1 MRRNRTTALKVIP
14 LLLFGLAA
22 PIAAA
27 AQDAGGGLK
36 EAEQELQR
44 SKSKSRSLDRQDER
58 LDRELG
64 QLRRARVV
72 AARQIQALET
82 KIDELETE
90 VRELDAAE
98 KVKNALLADRRAQYA
113 QVLSAMHRLSL
124 FPPEAVVVQPLEPAD
139 LVRTAILLQ
148 STVPRLQ
155 DQASRIRDDLLALNE
170 TRDHILESRR
180 RLEDARREI
189 DAQRGKLAAL
199 QREKSRE
206 REEIAAARRAEAE
219 RLATLTARVTDLPD
233 LFGTL
238 EADRERALTAAP
250 QPDPQADP
258 QANPRAN
265 PGMPAKNDAGR
276 PAAARPAETALWSRR
291 PISRAKGRLPLPVIG
306 RIKGRYGEVIRPGIT
321 RKGIEIETAARAQVV
336 APYDG
341 KVVFAGNFRGY
352 GRLLIIEHSE
362 GYHSLLA
369 GMTRIDGTP
378 GQWLLAGEPVGVM
391 GPAAEEKPSLYVEFR
406 RKGQP
411 VNPLPWLVTQT
422 K

>member
-14 LLLFGLAA
+14 LLLFGLAV

-27 AQDAGGGLK
+27 AQIAGGELK

-58 LDRELG
+58 LGRELG

-82 KIDELETE
+82 KINELETE

-98 KVKNALLADRRAQYA
+98 KAKNALLADRRAQYA
-113 QVLSAMHRLSL
+113 QVLSAIHRLSL

-155 DQASRIRDDLLALNE
+155 DQASRIRDDLLALDE

-180 RLEDARREI
+180 RLEDARKEI
-189 DAQRGKLAAL
+189 DAQRGKLASL
-199 QREKSRE
+199 QLEKSRE
-206 REEIAAARRAEAE
+206 RDEIAAARRAEAG
-219 RLATLTARVTDLPD
+219 RLAALTAKITNLRD

-250 QPDPQADP
+250 QPEPQAKP
-258 QANPRAN
+258 EI
-265 PGMPAKNDAGR
+265 PAENDAGR
-276 PAAARPAETALWSRR
+276 PAAARPAETVFGSRR
-291 PISRAKGRLPLPVIG
+291 LISLAKGRLPLPVVG
-306 RIKGRYGEVIRPGIT
+306 RVKGRYGEMIRPGIT

-352 GRLLIIEHSE
+352 GQLLIIEHSE
-362 GYHSLLA
+362 AYHSLLA

-406 RKGQP
+406 REGRP
-411 VNPLPWLVTQT
+411 INPLPWLVAQT

>member
-1 MRRNRTTALKVIP
+1 MRRNRATALKVIP
-14 LLLFGLAA
+14 LLLFSLAV

-27 AQDAGGGLK
+27 AQNVGGDLK
-36 EAEQELQR
+36 EAEKELQQ
-44 SKSKSRSLDRQDER
+44 SKSKSKSLDRQDRR

-64 QLRRARVV
+64 QLQRARVV

-82 KIDELETE
+82 KINELETE
-90 VRELDAAE
+90 VRDLNGVE

-113 QVLSAMHRLSL
+113 QVLSAIHRLSL
-124 FPPEAVVVQPLEPAD
+124 FPPEAVVVQPLKPAD

-180 RLEDARREI
+180 RLEDARKEI
-189 DAQRGKLAAL
+189 DVQRSKLASL
-199 QREKSRE
+199 QLEKSRE
-206 REEIAAARRAEAE
+206 RDEIASARRAEAK
-219 RLATLTARVTDLPD
+219 RLAALTAKVTDLRD
-233 LFGTL
+233 LFGRL
-238 EADRERALTAAP
+238 EADRERAPAAAP
-250 QPDPQADP
+250 LSK
-258 QANPRAN
+258 PREN
-265 PGMPAKNDAGR
+265 PGIPVKNDTGR
-276 PAAARPAETALWSRR
+276 PAAAGPAETGLGSRR
-291 PISRAKGRLPLPVIG
+291 PISRAKGRLPLPVVG
-306 RIKGRYGEVIRPGIT
+306 RVKGRYGEMIRPGIT
-321 RKGIEIETAARAQVV
+321 RKGIEIETAAEAQVV

-352 GRLLIIEHSE
+352 GQLLIIEHSE

-391 GPAAEEKPSLYVEFR
+391 GPAAQEKPSLYVEFR
-406 RKGQP
+406 RKGRP
-411 VNPLPWLVTQT
+411 INPLPWLVAQT

>member
-1 MRRNRTTALKVIP
+1 MRRNRTPALKIIP

-27 AQDAGGGLK
+27 AQNVGGGLE

-58 LDRELG
+58 LGRELG

-82 KIDELETE
+82 KINQLETE

-98 KVKNALLADRRAQYA
+98 GVKNALLADRRAQYA
-113 QVLSAMHRLSL
+113 QVLSAIHRLSL
-124 FPPEAVVVQPLEPAD
+124 VPPEAVVVQPLKPAD

-148 STVPRLQ
+148 STVPRLH
-155 DQASRIRDDLLALNE
+155 DQASRIRDDLLALDE

-180 RLEDARREI
+180 RLEDARKEI
-189 DAQRGKLAAL
+189 DAQRGRLASL
-199 QREKSRE
+199 QLEKSRE
-206 REEIAAARRAEAE
+206 RDEIAAARRAEAK
-219 RLATLTARVTDLPD
+219 RLAALTAKVTDLRD
-233 LFGTL
+233 LFRKL
-238 EADRERALTAAP
+238 EADRERALPAAP
-250 QPDPQADP
+250 QPE
-258 QANPRAN
+258 PRAQ
-265 PGMPAKNDAGR
+265 PGIPAENDAGH

-291 PISRAKGRLPLPVIG
+291 PISLAKGRLPSPVVG
-306 RIKGRYGEVIRPGIT
+306 RVKGRYGEVIRPGIT

-352 GRLLIIEHSE
+352 GELLIIEHSE

-411 VNPLPWLVTQT
+411 INPLPWLVAQT

>member
-1 MRRNRTTALKVIP
+1 MRRNRTTALKVIS
-14 LLLFGLAA
+14 LLLFSLAV

-27 AQDAGGGLK
+27 AQNVGGGLK
-36 EAEQELQR
+36 EAERELQR
-44 SKSKSRSLDRQDER
+44 SQSKSRTLDRQDER
-58 LDRELG
+58 LGRELG
-64 QLRRARVV
+64 QLRRARVL
-72 AARQIQALET
+72 AARQIQALEA
-82 KIDELETE
+82 KINELETE

-98 KVKNALLADRRAQYA
+98 KAKNALLADRRAQYA
-113 QVLSAMHRLSL
+113 EVLSAIHRMSL

-155 DQASRIRDDLLALNE
+155 DQASRIRDDLSALNE

-180 RLEDARREI
+180 RLEDARKEI
-189 DAQRGKLAAL
+189 DAQRGKLALL
-199 QREKSRE
+199 QLEKSRE
-206 REEIAAARRAEAE
+206 RDEIATARRAEAR
-219 RLATLTARVTDLPD
+219 RLAALTAKVTDLRD
-233 LFGTL
+233 LFGRL

-250 QPDPQADP
+250 RPE
-258 QANPRAN
+258 PRAR
-265 PGMPAKNDAGR
+265 PGIPAENGAGR
-276 PAAARPAETALWSRR
+276 PAAAGPAETALWSRR
-291 PISRAKGRLPLPVIG
+291 PISLAKGRLPPPVVG
-306 RIKGRYGEVIRPGIT
+306 RVKGRYGEVLRPGIT

-341 KVVFAGNFRGY
+341 KVVFAGDFRGY
-352 GRLLIIEHSE
+352 GQLLIIEHSE

-369 GMTRIDGTP
+369 GMTRIDGAP

-411 VNPLPWLVTQT
+411 INPLPWLVAQT

>member
-1 MRRNRTTALKVIP
+1 MRRNRTPALKIIP

-27 AQDAGGGLK
+27 AQNFGSDLE

-44 SKSKSRSLDRQDER
+44 SKSKSRTLDRQDER
-58 LDRELG
+58 LGRELG

-72 AARQIQALET
+72 AARQIQALEA
-82 KIDELETE
+82 KINELETE
-90 VRELDAAE
+90 IRELDAAE

-113 QVLSAMHRLSL
+113 EVLSAIHRLSL
-124 FPPEAVVVQPLEPAD
+124 FPPEAAVVQPLEPAD

-155 DQASRIRDDLLALNE
+155 DQASRIRDDLLALDE

-180 RLEDARREI
+180 RLEDARKEI
-189 DAQRGKLAAL
+189 DAQRGKLASL
-199 QREKSRE
+199 QLEKSRE
-206 REEIAAARRAEAE
+206 RDEIAAARRAEAK
-219 RLATLTARVTDLPD
+219 RLAALTAKVTDLRD
-233 LFGTL
+233 LFRRL
-238 EADRERALTAAP
+238 EADRERALPAAA
-250 QPDPQADP
+250 QPE
-258 QANPRAN
+258 PRAG
-265 PGMPAKNDAGR
+265 PGIPAENDAGR
-276 PAAARPAETALWSRR
+276 PAAAGPAEAALWSRR
-291 PISRAKGRLPLPVIG
+291 PISLAKGRLPLPVVG
-306 RIKGRYGEVIRPGIT
+306 RVKGRYGEVIRPGIT
-321 RKGIEIETAARAQVV
+321 RKGIKIETAAGAQVV

-352 GRLLIIEHSE
+352 GQLLIIEHSE

-411 VNPLPWLVTQT
+411 INPLPWLVAQT

>member
-1 MRRNRTTALKVIP
+1 MRRNRITALKVIS
-14 LLLFGLAA
+14 LLLFSLAV

-27 AQDAGGGLK
+27 AQNVGGGLK
-36 EAEQELQR
+36 EAERELQR
-44 SKSKSRSLDRQDER
+44 SQSKSRTLDRQDER
-58 LDRELG
+58 LGRELG
-64 QLRRARVV
+64 QLRRARVL
-72 AARQIQALET
+72 AARQIQALEA
-82 KIDELETE
+82 KINELETE

-113 QVLSAMHRLSL
+113 EVLSAIHRLSL
-124 FPPEAVVVQPLEPAD
+124 LPPEAVVVQPLKPAD

-155 DQASRIRDDLLALNE
+155 DQASRIRDDLLALDE

-180 RLEDARREI
+180 RLEDARKEI
-189 DAQRGKLAAL
+189 DAQRGRLAAL

-206 REEIAAARRAEAE
+206 RDEIAAARRAEAG
-219 RLATLTARVTDLPD
+219 RLAALTAKVTDLRD
-233 LFGTL
+233 LFRRL
-238 EADRERALTAAP
+238 EADRERARTAAP
-250 QPDPQADP
+250 QAKP
-258 QANPRAN
+258 QANP
-265 PGMPAKNDAGR
+265 GIPAENDAGR
-276 PAAARPAETALWSRR
+276 PAAAGPAETALWSRR
-291 PISRAKGRLPLPVIG
+291 PISLAKGRLPLPVVG
-306 RIKGRYGEVIRPGIT
+306 RVKGRYGEVIRPGIT
-321 RKGIEIETAARAQVV
+321 RKGIEIETAAEAQVV

-341 KVVFAGNFRGY
+341 KVVFAGDFRGY
-352 GRLLIIEHSE
+352 GQLLIIEHSE

-411 VNPLPWLVTQT
+411 INLLPWLVAQT